1 MKKITTFIFV
11 LLSISM
17 FSQSPWTQEKGKI
30 YTQLSFTTIS
40 NYNTLFGDPE
50 YILQRNVTDNTMQF
64 YGEYG
69 LTSKTTLIVNLPLKL
84 INTEGFNNNANDII
98 TSTKE
103 ASETALGNIEIG
115 LKHNFYKKDW
125 LLSGQLSIEANTGN
139 FDAET
144 GIRTGYDAV
153 TFTPL
158 FLAGR
163 GYKDAYLQTF
173 IGANIRTNNYS
184 ANFKVGGEYGKK
196 ITEQIWLIGFIDIV
210 KSLEN
215 GDINLPATNTLTG
228 LYVNDQ
234 EYGAFGFKGIYEV
247 TESFGVNSSF
257 GGAFFGNNV
266 AKQAAL
272 TFGLYHKF

>member
-1 MKKITTFIFV
+1 MKHLTKLLFLFI
-11 LLSISM
+11 SIAAY
-17 FSQSPWTQEKGKI
+17 SQSPWTQKEGKF

-50 YILQRNVTDNTMQF
+50 YKLQRNVTDNTLQV

-69 LTSKTTLIVNLPLKL
+69 ISDKTTLLLNLPLKL
-84 INTEGFNNNANDII
+84 IKTAGFNNDANDVFTQTEENSKSSI
-98 TSTKE
+98 
-103 ASETALGNIEIG
+103 GNLEIG
-115 LKHNFYKKDW
+115 IKHNFYNKDW
-125 LLSGQLSIEANTGN
+125 LLSGQISVEANSGS
-139 FDAET
+139 FDANS
-144 GIRTGYDAV
+144 GIRTGYDAW
-153 TFTPL
+153 TITPL

-163 GYKDAYLQTF
+163 GYKDSYVQTF

-184 ANFKVGGEYGKK
+184 SNFKIGGEYGKK
-196 ITEQIWLIGFIDIV
+196 ITEQVWLIGFVDIV

-215 GDINLPATNTLTG
+215 GNIVLPTTNTVTG
-228 LYVNDQ
+228 LYVNNQ

-247 TESFGVNSSF
+247 NDKFGVNSAF

-266 AKQAAL
+266 AKKAAL